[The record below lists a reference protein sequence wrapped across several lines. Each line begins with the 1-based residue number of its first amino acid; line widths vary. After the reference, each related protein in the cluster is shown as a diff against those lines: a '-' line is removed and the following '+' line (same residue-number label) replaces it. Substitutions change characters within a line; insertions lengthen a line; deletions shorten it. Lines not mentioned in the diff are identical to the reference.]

1 MSTRSLM
8 AILLMTALPAFACGG
23 AETEQEAQEE
33 QMGQTGEMAETEAA
47 SEPTMS
53 TGAATLQ
60 LAALNNSG
68 ITGTASVSH
77 TADSVTVTVNVR
89 GLTEGETYAAHI
101 HRGSCEQQGPVVAP
115 LSSIEA
121 EAGGSGSAT
130 TTLALDQLTSGEGEA
145 MGEGEAAQEGEGMQ
159 EGQAHEANYYVQVHS
174 PDGTPAACG
183 AVQMEQM
190 GHEM

>member
-8 AILLMTALPAFACGG
+8 AILLITALPAFACGG

-33 QMGQTGEMAETEAA
+33 QMGEMGEMEPAETEAA
-47 SEPTMS
+47 SEPAMA

-60 LAALNNSG
+60 LTALNNSG

-77 TADSVTVTVNVR
+77 TADSLTVTVDLT
-89 GLTEGETYAAHI
+89 GLTEGETYSAHI
-101 HRGSCEQQGPVVAP
+101 HHGSCEQQGPVVAP
-115 LSSIEA
+115 LSSVEA

-130 TTLALDQLTSGEGEA
+130 TTLAMDQLTSGEGEA
-145 MGEGEAAQEGEGMQ
+145 MGEGEGMQ
-159 EGQAHEANYYVQVHS
+159 EQAHEMAENYYVQVHR

-183 AVQMEQM
+183 AVDMEGQM
-190 GHEM
+190 GREM